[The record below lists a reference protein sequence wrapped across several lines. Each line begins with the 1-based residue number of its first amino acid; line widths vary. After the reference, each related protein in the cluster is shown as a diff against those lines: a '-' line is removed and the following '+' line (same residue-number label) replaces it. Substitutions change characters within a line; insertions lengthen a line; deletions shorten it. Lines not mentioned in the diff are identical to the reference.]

1 MNFSIIKI
9 LTLHLA
15 FRPKKVQKRM
25 IRSQKIVKI
34 EMNVVDAVQVIQ
46 VLGADRVIETIDPR
60 TDIVVGMTI
69 ELLEVMIGHMI
80 IDVDAVTNGIEI
92 DLKIAAMDSIHWLLH

>member
-1 MNFSIIKI
+1 
-9 LTLHLA
+9 
-15 FRPKKVQKRM
+15 M
-25 IRSQKIVKI
+25 IRSPKIVKI

-46 VLGADRVIETIDPR
+46 VLGADRVIETIDPQ
-60 TDIVVGMTI
+60 TDTVAGRTI